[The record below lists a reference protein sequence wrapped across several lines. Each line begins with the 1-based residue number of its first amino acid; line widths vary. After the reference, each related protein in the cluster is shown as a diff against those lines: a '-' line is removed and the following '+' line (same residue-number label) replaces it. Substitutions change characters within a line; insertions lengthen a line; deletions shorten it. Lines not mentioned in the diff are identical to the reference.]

1 MHIAQKQNDLAIKQS
16 ELKVQED
23 TKRAEA
29 DAAYTIQQQEQQR
42 SIETATV
49 NAQIAKTEREAE
61 LKSKEVE
68 VKKQSLDAEVR
79 AAADADRYRKEQ
91 EAQAAL
97 YQRQK
102 DAEAVRYEQEQAAGF
117 LDDGPRLLGHGL
129 RLLVDVTHQAART
142 AVDVVQHVLLAGPD
156 VLQRVHRGS
165 RIGFGR
171 GAGSGF
177 FVLGLV
183 VLFGVGLVVV
193 FLGRFVGQG
202 TSRADEGGHLP
213 AGVSGKGRHEAEDGQ
228 QHENGQ
234 GTEQAAIH
242 GPPQGKAPAG
252 KGQGH
257 HDIEKPAI
265 AQDVLI
271 EKRSSCKHAAP
282 PGSRRMARLYKP
294 FRARHSELMSQSL
307 SSFLRQD
314 VPASAP
320 RAAVALQRF
329 SPADSG
335 AVGVQL
341 TLSRE
346 IQQTA
351 EAVANETMQSGCIL
365 VLDTANAKVRACVSR
380 PGYDPENISASLNA
394 PDSPL
399 LERAFQCYAVGSVFK
414 PVVAAAALEA
424 GESGF
429 VYTCPGWCT
438 VDGRIFRCAG
448 GIPHGEVNLVGAL
461 EKSCNGYFIRLGQAL
476 GADAVRAMAEQL
488 GFGQAIPLTDALHT
502 AAGVLPE
509 REALASSGAYANF
522 CFGQGELLASPLQ
535 VAAMMNTI
543 ACGGICRTPLL
554 LETTLDET
562 TGAPLTALS
571 HVRSRRVLTKR
582 TAAALQALLAGVVA
596 GGTGHEAALP
606 GQTAA
611 GKTGTAQ
618 TGQFSGGTELKNY
631 WFAGFAPA
639 EHPRYTIV
647 VLQDTQAEPAFS
659 SAAIFARVAAG
670 LEILAP

>member
-1 MHIAQKQNDLAIKQS
+1 MSGKRVLVLYGTLLFCFAAVVCRLYWLCS
-16 ELKVQED
+16 D
-23 TKRAEA
+23 T
-29 DAAYTIQQQEQQR
+29 AYG
-42 SIETATV
+42 A
-49 NAQIAKTEREAE
+49 
-61 LKSKEVE
+61 
-68 VKKQSLDAEVR
+68 R
-79 AAADADRYRKEQ
+79 AAAQSVVTLHLPARRGNFYDHRGQLLTGQTTRWMALCVPGEGSYARLFAYTDA
-91 EAQAAL
+91 AGQAAL
-97 YQRQK
+97 YQKRNAASPFLLEV
-102 DAEAVRYEQEQAAGF
+102 DRDVSALGVSCWPAARRSSAAPLAVQLLGYLDGEGHGAAGLEAAF
-117 LDDGPRLLGHGL
+117 DELL
-129 RLLVDVTHQAART
+129 T
-142 AVDVVQHVLLAGPD
+142 
-156 VLQRVHRGS
+156 GS
-165 RIGFGR
+165 
-171 GAGSGF
+171 GAGDTLLCT
-177 FVLGLV
+177 VN
-183 VLFGVGLVVV
+183 
-193 FLGRFVGQG
+193 
-202 TSRADEGGHLP
+202 A
-213 AGVSGKGRHEAEDGQ
+213 
-228 QHENGQ
+228 
-234 GTEQAAIH
+234 
-242 GPPQGKAPAG
+242 QGK
-252 KGQGH
+252 
-257 HDIEKPAI
+257 
-265 AQDVLI
+265 L
-271 EKRSSCKHAAP
+271 
-282 PGSRRMARLYKP
+282 
-294 FRARHSELMSQSL
+294 
-307 SSFLRQD
+307 
-314 VPASAP
+314 
-320 RAAVALQRF
+320 
-329 SPADSG
+329 
-335 AVGVQL
+335 
-341 TLSRE
+341 
-346 IQQTA
+346 
-351 EAVANETMQSGCIL
+351 
-365 VLDTANAKVRACVSR
+365 RACVSR

-424 GESGF
+424 GESSF
-429 VYTCPGWCT
+429 VYTCPGWCA

-448 GIPHGEVNLVGAL
+448 GIPHGEVDLAGAL

-488 GFGQAIPLTDALHT
+488 GFGQTIPLTDALNT

-562 TGAPLTALS
+562 TGTPLTALS

-631 WFAGFAPA
+631 WFAGFVPA
-639 EHPRYTIV
+639 EQPRYTIV

>member
-1 MHIAQKQNDLAIKQS
+1 MSGKRVLALYGVLLFCFAAVVCRLYWLCS
-16 ELKVQED
+16 D
-23 TKRAEA
+23 T
-29 DAAYTIQQQEQQR
+29 AYG
-42 SIETATV
+42 A
-49 NAQIAKTEREAE
+49 
-61 LKSKEVE
+61 
-68 VKKQSLDAEVR
+68 R
-79 AAADADRYRKEQ
+79 AAAQSVVTLHLPARRGNFYDHRGQLLTGQTTRWMALCVPGEGSYARLFAYTDA
-91 EAQAAL
+91 AGQAAL
-97 YQRQK
+97 YQKRNAASPFLLEV
-102 DAEAVRYEQEQAAGF
+102 DRDVSALGVSCWPAARRSSAAPLAVQLLGYLDGEGHGAAGLEAAF
-117 LDDGPRLLGHGL
+117 DELL
-129 RLLVDVTHQAART
+129 T
-142 AVDVVQHVLLAGPD
+142 
-156 VLQRVHRGS
+156 GS
-165 RIGFGR
+165 
-171 GAGSGF
+171 GAGDTLLCT
-177 FVLGLV
+177 VN
-183 VLFGVGLVVV
+183 
-193 FLGRFVGQG
+193 
-202 TSRADEGGHLP
+202 A
-213 AGVSGKGRHEAEDGQ
+213 
-228 QHENGQ
+228 
-234 GTEQAAIH
+234 
-242 GPPQGKAPAG
+242 QGKLRAEP
-252 KGQGH
+252 
-257 HDIEKPAI
+257 
-265 AQDVLI
+265 VLT
-271 EKRSSCKHAAP
+271 
-282 PGSRRMARLYKP
+282 
-294 FRARHSELMSQSL
+294 
-307 SSFLRQD
+307 
-314 VPASAP
+314 
-320 RAAVALQRF
+320 
-329 SPADSG
+329 PADSG

-429 VYTCPGWCT
+429 VYTCPGWCA

-448 GIPHGEVNLVGAL
+448 GIPHGEVDLAGAL

-488 GFGQAIPLTDALHT
+488 GFGQAIPLTDAMHT

-582 TAAALQALLAGVVA
+582 TAALQALLAGVVA

-631 WFAGFAPA
+631 WFAGFVPA
-639 EHPRYTIV
+639 EQPRYTIV

>member
-1 MHIAQKQNDLAIKQS
+1 MSGKRVLALYGALLFCFAAVVCRLYWLCS
-16 ELKVQED
+16 D
-23 TKRAEA
+23 TDYGA
-29 DAAYTIQQQEQQR
+29 
-42 SIETATV
+42 
-49 NAQIAKTEREAE
+49 
-61 LKSKEVE
+61 
-68 VKKQSLDAEVR
+68 R
-79 AAADADRYRKEQ
+79 AAAQSVVTLHLPARRGNFYDHRGQLLTGQTTRWMALCVPGEGSYARLFAYTDA
-91 EAQAAL
+91 AGQAAL
-97 YQRQK
+97 YQKRNAASPFLLEV
-102 DAEAVRYEQEQAAGF
+102 DRDVSALGVSCWPAAPWPSPSRY
-117 LDDGPRLLGHGL
+117 PSSC
-129 RLLVDVTHQAART
+129 T
-142 AVDVVQHVLLAGPD
+142 A
-156 VLQRVHRGS
+156 S
-165 RIGFGR
+165 
-171 GAGSGF
+171 GAGDTLLCT
-177 FVLGLV
+177 VN
-183 VLFGVGLVVV
+183 
-193 FLGRFVGQG
+193 
-202 TSRADEGGHLP
+202 A
-213 AGVSGKGRHEAEDGQ
+213 
-228 QHENGQ
+228 
-234 GTEQAAIH
+234 
-242 GPPQGKAPAG
+242 QGKLRAEPA
-252 KGQGH
+252 
-257 HDIEKPAI
+257 
-265 AQDVLI
+265 LT
-271 EKRSSCKHAAP
+271 
-282 PGSRRMARLYKP
+282 
-294 FRARHSELMSQSL
+294 
-307 SSFLRQD
+307 
-314 VPASAP
+314 
-320 RAAVALQRF
+320 
-329 SPADSG
+329 PADSG

-429 VYTCPGWCT
+429 VYTCPGWCA

-448 GIPHGEVNLVGAL
+448 GIPHGEVDLAGAL

-631 WFAGFAPA
+631 WFAGFVPA
-639 EHPRYTIV
+639 EQPRYTIV

>member
-1 MHIAQKQNDLAIKQS
+1 MSGKRVLALYGALLFCFAAVVCRLYWLCS
-16 ELKVQED
+16 D
-23 TKRAEA
+23 T
-29 DAAYTIQQQEQQR
+29 AYG
-42 SIETATV
+42 A
-49 NAQIAKTEREAE
+49 
-61 LKSKEVE
+61 
-68 VKKQSLDAEVR
+68 R
-79 AAADADRYRKEQ
+79 AAAQSVVTLHLPARRGNFYDHRGQLLTGQTTRWMALCVPGEGSYARLFAYTDA
-91 EAQAAL
+91 AGQAAL
-97 YQRQK
+97 YQKRNAASPFLLEV
-102 DAEAVRYEQEQAAGF
+102 DRDVSALGVSCWPAARRSSAAPLAVQLLGYLDGEGHGAAGLEAAF
-117 LDDGPRLLGHGL
+117 DELL
-129 RLLVDVTHQAART
+129 T
-142 AVDVVQHVLLAGPD
+142 
-156 VLQRVHRGS
+156 GS
-165 RIGFGR
+165 
-171 GAGSGF
+171 GAGDTLLCT
-177 FVLGLV
+177 VN
-183 VLFGVGLVVV
+183 
-193 FLGRFVGQG
+193 
-202 TSRADEGGHLP
+202 A
-213 AGVSGKGRHEAEDGQ
+213 
-228 QHENGQ
+228 
-234 GTEQAAIH
+234 
-242 GPPQGKAPAG
+242 QGKLRAEP
-252 KGQGH
+252 
-257 HDIEKPAI
+257 
-265 AQDVLI
+265 VLT
-271 EKRSSCKHAAP
+271 
-282 PGSRRMARLYKP
+282 
-294 FRARHSELMSQSL
+294 
-307 SSFLRQD
+307 
-314 VPASAP
+314 
-320 RAAVALQRF
+320 
-329 SPADSG
+329 PADSG

-429 VYTCPGWCT
+429 VYTCPGWCA

-448 GIPHGEVNLVGAL
+448 GIPHGEVDLAGAL

-488 GFGQAIPLTDALHT
+488 GFGQAIPLTGALHT

-522 CFGQGELLASPLQ
+522 CFGQGELLASPP
-535 VAAMMNTI
+535 A
-543 ACGGICRTPLL
+543 GRRY
-554 LETTLDET
+554 DEHHCLR
-562 TGAPLTALS
+562 GNLP
-571 HVRSRRVLTKR
+571 HP
-582 TAAALQALLAGVVA
+582 AAARDHSGRDHRRAPHGAFPCPEQAGAYKAHRRRPLQALLAGVVA

-631 WFAGFAPA
+631 WFAGFVPA
-639 EHPRYTIV
+639 EQPHYTIV